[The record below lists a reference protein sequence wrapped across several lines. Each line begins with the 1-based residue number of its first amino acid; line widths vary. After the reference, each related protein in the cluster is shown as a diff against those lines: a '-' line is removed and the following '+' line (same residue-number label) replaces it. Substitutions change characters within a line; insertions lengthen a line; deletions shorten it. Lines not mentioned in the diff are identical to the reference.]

1 MAYGEKRRHQ
11 LFKVRYQINYPS
23 GKKWTN
29 VHEGYAYS
37 EIGAVDI
44 VMHLNKG
51 KNISI
56 LSVTATGKFGK
67 FSSYPDN
74 HCVGDR

>member
-1 MAYGEKRRHQ
+1 
-11 LFKVRYQINYPS
+11 
-23 GKKWTN
+23 
-29 VHEGYAYS
+29 
-37 EIGAVDI
+37 
-44 VMHLNKG
+44 MHLNKG